1 MGEPTEARCRLY
13 TALDS
18 CRRHKQQG
26 RDAACCSIAAF
37 YRMRF
42 QSSLGNLDY
51 AKEIPTRIFKRN
63 KSSVF
68 SISTRIASGAGLYQ
82 PLHLDLS
89 ALSV

>member
-51 AKEIPTRIFKRN
+51 AKRDSHSDLQAQQVIGFFYIYTDSEWRR
-63 KSSVF
+63 
-68 SISTRIASGAGLYQ
+68 
-82 PLHLDLS
+82 PLP
-89 ALSV
+89 AAPP